1 MVKLKG
7 SLKFGKK
14 LKAMAA
20 RKTLKNKS
28 LLTSEAVALKEN
40 EKQLKN
46 VTKLMESNCDG
57 VFFY

>member
-1 MVKLKG
+1 MVKLEG
-7 SLKFGKK
+7 SLKFEKK

-46 VTKLMESNCDG
+46 LTKLLESSCDG
-57 VFFY
+57 VLFY